1 MSKLFKGIQKIA
13 NTASFFSSITDDV
26 LENIVNFSY
35 MPYIM
40 VMNNVISKFDQQE
53 AEDEIIDEK
62 YSNEVLNKMLELMD
76 FVDLLSQKCNLKQ
89 PQNRKLAVPEISIS
103 KNTITFDYLDGNLHE
118 SDISGDYPGDPK
130 VHNFAVIINRYST
143 KLNQFIDLINKYK
156 KNV

>member
-35 MPYIM
+35 MPYMM
-40 VMNNVISKFDQQE
+40 VTNNIITKFNQQE

-62 YSNEVLNKMLELMD
+62 YSNEILNKMLELMD
-76 FVDLLSQKCNLKQ
+76 FVDLLSNKCGLKQ

-103 KNTITFDYLDGNLHE
+103 KNIITFDYLDGRLHE
-118 SDISGDYPGDPK
+118 CNVAGEYPGDPK
-130 VHNFAVIINRYST
+130 VHNFAVLINKYSA
-143 KLNQFIDLINKYK
+143 KLNEFINLINKYK